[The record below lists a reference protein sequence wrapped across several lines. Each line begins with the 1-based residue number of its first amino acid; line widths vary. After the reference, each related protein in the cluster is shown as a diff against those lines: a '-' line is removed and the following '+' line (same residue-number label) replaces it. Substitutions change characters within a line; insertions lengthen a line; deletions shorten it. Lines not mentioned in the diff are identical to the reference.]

1 MDESLFKIMKTV
13 NTKKCKE
20 LIALCETAQKQVAA
34 DQNEEKL
41 SANKYFY
48 IFKIAIE
55 TKQPRLM
62 ESLLYK
68 IQKLFTY
75 EFLDGNCKD
84 NCNYPEGQKPSEMN
98 GR

>member
-1 MDESLFKIMKTV
+1 MEDCLTKITKTV

-20 LIALCETAQKQVAA
+20 LIALCETAQKQVIA

-55 TKQPRLM
+55 TK
-62 ESLLYK
+62 
-68 IQKLFTY
+68 
-75 EFLDGNCKD
+75 
-84 NCNYPEGQKPSEMN
+84 
-98 GR
+98 